1 MMKQI
6 KIADVIE
13 PPMLSDIAEQIAR
26 QSISTGDDVDVLFD
40 SCGGAVDVAFAIA
53 DLFEQMQEE
62 GVNLRAVAAGKVYS
76 SAIVPFLAIENRVAQ
91 EGSSFLVH
99 KATYPVLEDQDKDEL
114 RMRVEELEA
123 YTDELY
129 DWYDDHGIARDVRK
143 HLKEGDDLMLTD
155 KAEIINAGFVPS
167 FIAAANNVYARIKRG
182 IEQIFPASP
191 QFSYVMNLK
200 ELNQNTNIMNSKQ
213 LLSKISR
220 LESVVEKLADTMS
233 VVVNAITEGDD
244 TEKSPT
250 NEATALP
257 ETAMNGLCGNLYG
270 TPVVIEDNEDVK
282 FLGHF
287 GQNMASGGTM
297 MPLNEDFAPV
307 ALPDGDVTVKVG
319 EEEFKMAS
327 NGGLLTMA
335 PTPGNEATDPD
346 DEPENAEDEQEKEKE
361 AEKAPSNE
369 TPAPAPKQSAAPQNR
384 VGIPAANN
392 TFAQKAAKLYMRFPG
407 ATARR

>member
-1 MMKQI
+1 MKQI
-6 KIADVIE
+6 KITDVIE
-13 PPMLSDIAEQIAR
+13 PPMLSDIAEQIEN
-26 QSISTGDDVDVLFD
+26 QKIGSGDNVDVLFD

-53 DLFEQMQEE
+53 DLFEQMQSE

-129 DWYDDHGIARDVRK
+129 DFYDDHGIAREVRK

-155 KAEIINAGFVPS
+155 RQEIINAGFVPS
-167 FIAAANNVYARIKRG
+167 FVAAAGNLYARLKRG
-182 IEQIFPASP
+182 FEQIFPASP

-213 LLSKISR
+213 LLAKVSN
-220 LESVVEKLADTMS
+220 LEKAIEKLTGVVS
-233 VVVNAITEGDD
+233 VVVNAIAETDD
-244 TEKSPT
+244 TEKGPT

-297 MPLNEDFAPV
+297 MPLNADFKPV
-307 ALPDGDVTVKVG
+307 KLPDGDVSVKVG

-327 NGGLLTMA
+327 NGGLLTMS
-335 PTPGNEATDPD
+335 PIPGNEVDPE
-346 DEPENAEDEQEKEKE
+346 DEPENAAEEPEKDKEPEKS
-361 AEKAPSNE
+361 PSNE
-369 TPAPAPKQSAAPQNR
+369 TPAPATKQSAAPQNR
-384 VGIPAANN
+384 VGIPPASN
-392 TFAQKAAKLYMRFPG
+392 TFAQKAAKLYERYPG
-407 ATARR
+407 AVARRK